1 MISYLVLC
9 SLLIPV
15 NLWAAITPHL
25 HSDVSM
31 RILHGAS
38 TLLLL
43 PLLFTLWN
51 DRRQLQA
58 IPTIVLGVFAVVM
71 VVVNSWITAMG
82 MGVEFGW
89 LDHVLLAAAELSV
102 VAFFL
107 LEPQAITAHPT
118 ADHSTADHPTA
129 EERSS

>member
-1 MISYLVLC
+1 MISFLVFC

-25 HSDVSM
+25 HSDESM

-43 PLLFTLWN
+43 PLLITLWT

-58 IPTIVLGVFAVVM
+58 LPSLVLGAFALM
-71 VVVNSWITAMG
+71 LVVVNSWITAMG

-89 LDHVLLAAAELSV
+89 LDHVMLAVSEMSV

-107 LEPQAITAHPT
+107 LKPQ
-118 ADHSTADHPTA
+118 PTA
-129 EERSS
+129 EETTG

>member
-1 MISYLVLC
+1 MISYLILC

-25 HSDVSM
+25 HSDLSM
-31 RILHGAS
+31 RILHGVS

-43 PLLFTLWN
+43 PLLLTLWRH
-51 DRRQLQA
+51 RRQLQA
-58 IPTIVLGVFAVVM
+58 VPAIVLSLFAIVM

-89 LDHVLLAAAELSV
+89 LDHVLLAVAELSV
-102 VAFFL
+102 VTFFL
-107 LEPQAITAHPT
+107 LEPQTNTVA
-118 ADHSTADHPTA
+118 STDD
-129 EERSS
+129 

>member
-25 HSDVSM
+25 HRDTSM
-31 RILHGAS
+31 RILHGVA
-38 TLLLL
+38 TLVLL
-43 PLLFTLWN
+43 PLLFTLW
-51 DRRQLQA
+51 RHRHHLKPFPA
-58 IPTIVLGVFAVVM
+58 LVLGIFTVVM
-71 VVVNSWITAMG
+71 VVVNCWITAMG

-89 LDHVLLAAAELSV
+89 LDHVLLAVSEVCV

-107 LEPQAITAHPT
+107 LEPQPT
-118 ADHSTADHPTA
+118 AD
-129 EERSS
+129 EMIR